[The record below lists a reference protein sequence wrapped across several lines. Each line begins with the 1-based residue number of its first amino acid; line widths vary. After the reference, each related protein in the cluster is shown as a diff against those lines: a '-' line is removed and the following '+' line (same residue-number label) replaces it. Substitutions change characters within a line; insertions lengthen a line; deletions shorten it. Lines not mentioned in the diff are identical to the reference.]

1 MQYLPLSIL
10 IDLIFILTYV
20 SDASNAALCNSRHVL
35 APLKL
40 SMNIKMKV

>member
-20 SDASNAALCNSRHVL
+20 SDASMLHSAIQDMYQHHSNYL
-35 APLKL
+35 
-40 SMNIKMKV
+40 

>member
-20 SDASNAALCNSRHVL
+20 SDDSMLHSEIQDMYQHHSNYL
-35 APLKL
+35 
-40 SMNIKMKV
+40 